1 MRVFQAKTSEV
12 KEVAKLFDQYR
23 VFYKQESNIEA
34 AEAFISERMENNES
48 VILVVEEEGEFL
60 GFTQLYPSFS
70 SVSMKRLWI
79 LNDLFVSKTA
89 RNKGV
94 AQYLL
99 DTAKQFAIETSAKS
113 LDLQTAND
121 NFAAQALYEKN
132 GYELEKDFRSYSL
145 MIENQL

>member
-1 MRVFQAKTSEV
+1 MRVFQAKTTDV
-12 KEVAKLFDQYR
+12 KDVAKLFDQYR
-23 VFYKQESNIEA
+23 IFYKQESNIEA
-34 AEAFISERMENNES
+34 AQAFVLERMEKNES
-48 VILVVEEEGEFL
+48 VIFVVEENGNFL

-70 SVSMKRLWI
+70 SVSMKKIWI

-99 DTAKQFAIETSAKS
+99 DAAKKFATETNAKS

-121 NFAAQALYEKN
+121 NKPAQALYEKN
-132 GYELEKDFRSYSL
+132 GYELEKAFRSYSL
-145 MIENQL
+145 MIQNQS

>member
-1 MRVFQAKTSEV
+1 MRVFQAKTTEV

-48 VILVVEEEGEFL
+48 VIFVVEEEGEFL

-99 DTAKQFAIETSAKS
+99 DAAKQFAIETSAKS

-145 MIENQL
+145 LIENQL

>member
-1 MRVFQAKTSEV
+1 MRGFQAKISDV

-23 VFYKQESNIEA
+23 VFYKQESNTEA
-34 AEAFISERMENNES
+34 AEAFITERIEKNES
-48 VILVVEEEGEFL
+48 VIFVVEENGEFL

-70 SVSMKRLWI
+70 SVSMKKLWI

-99 DTAKQFAIETSAKS
+99 DAAKQFAIETNAKS
-113 LDLQTAND
+113 LNLQTAND
-121 NFAAQALYEKN
+121 NIAAQALYEKN
-132 GYELEKDFRSYSL
+132 GYELEKSFRSYSL
-145 MIENQL
+145 LFENES

>member
-48 VILVVEEEGEFL
+48 VIFVVEEEGEFL

-145 MIENQL
+145 MIENPL